1 MQTSQSQF
9 EWQRSFSWGAECTSL
24 GLFLHK
30 YIAHA
35 EWFHDIASTMLR
47 PNMTNAFMYMCRIR
61 QLRVRLEIDEIIQM
75 YIYHIKAANELNNV
89 YPIG

>member
-1 MQTSQSQF
+1 
-9 EWQRSFSWGAECTSL
+9 
-24 GLFLHK
+24 
-30 YIAHA
+30 
-35 EWFHDIASTMLR
+35 
-47 PNMTNAFMYMCRIR
+47 MTDAFMYNCRIR